1 MARERYLDVS
11 GMEKKSIKTE
21 NIKMPVK
28 DTEIFLK
35 KKKIGQYC
43 RKQYKNLPEHWKQ
56 KLVEYKENYSKS
68 LTIR

>member
-1 MARERYLDVS
+1 MVKMARERYLDVS

-21 NIKMPVK
+21 NIKMLVK

-43 RKQYKNLPEHWKQ
+43 RKQYKNLPEH
-56 KLVEYKENYSKS
+56 
-68 LTIR
+68 